1 MAKQLLF
8 DAEARDE
15 MRKGVDRVAN
25 AVKITIGPK
34 GRNVVLDK
42 KFGSPTITNDGVT
55 IAKEIELEEPFQ
67 NMGAQLV
74 KEVASKTNDIAGD
87 GTTTATVLAQALIN
101 AGLRNVAAGAN
112 PIQLKKGIELAVEA
126 VVAAIKEQSV
136 PISER
141 EKIAQ
146 VAAISAADPA
156 IGEIVADA
164 MEKVGKDGVITVE
177 ESKGLETE
185 LELVEGMQFDK
196 GYISPYMVTNAQRME
211 AVLEDPYILIT
222 DRKISAIADLLPI
235 LEKVVQS
242 GKPLLVIAE
251 DVEGEALATLI
262 VNKLRGTFNAVAV
275 KAPGFG
281 DRRKA
286 MLQDIAILTG
296 AQVISEEVG
305 LKLDSAQ
312 LTSLGRA
319 RRVTVTKDD
328 TTIVEGAGSQDAIK
342 GRIEQIK
349 AEIEKSTSDWDK
361 EKLQERLAK
370 LAGGVAVIKV
380 GAATEIELKEKK
392 HRMEDAVSATRA
404 AVEEG
409 IVPGGGVVLVNC
421 VSALDGVKAEG
432 DVKTGVNILRRALE
446 EPLRQIADN
455 AGEEGSVVVEKVE
468 EPSQGPG
475 LQRRHRRV
483 RRHGRRGDHRPH
495 QGDPLRAA
503 ERGLDRRAAAHHRGA
518 DHRHPGEEGGG
529 RAADAGVLDRP
540 SGHLIHERP
549 GHSVPA
555 VFLCAPGLR
564 SRHPCR
570 RTGLYSEV
578 TMQQTQGPHRAQ
590 PARHPATGRRSGV
603 ARRPSAGGFAHLQPR
618 PAGHRRGRRGRRR
631 AHRVLRAEHAGGVSA
646 VPRLVVARRAALR
659 GDPRVG
665 RARHRDRWAVRL
677 VAPGSLLGRAPGPGS
692 AAAAL
697 LGCQRRT
704 AGGAVGTTAERGVR
718 ASLDGDLGRA
728 PRLGATGRQD
738 DEHTA
743 CARLDVSLAGMGVT
757 RVRLPGAVERGR
769 AVGGHGLDGDVASP
783 RIPTTAAMT
792 TAAAATRKITR
803 PRREIARVAG
813 LGATGVAD
821 ICRSTVADHQHGVPS
836 MDVTAQQRYGA
847 LTAAQAAALD
857 AAAVGHRR
865 GRRPAHGGGG
875 LPGGP
880 AGVADERLAAPA
892 RPCCGRTWQQRRR
905 RAGGGA
911 TPVGVGMRGHRR
923 RARRAGPAHGGR
935 GAAGRAPPRRRASR
949 SSCRQIPTTRSAP
962 AEPRSLIDGAARH
975 RADAGRPGPLRRRSS
990 PRCAAPS

>member
-101 AGLRNVAAGAN
+101 AGLQNVAAGAN

-136 PISER
+136 PIGDR

-146 VAAISAADPA
+146 VAAISAADPE

-196 GYISPYMVTNAQRME
+196 GYTSPYMVTNAQRME

-222 DRKISAIADLLPI
+222 DKKISAIADLLPI

-251 DVEGEALATLI
+251 DVDGEAHATLI

-296 AQVISEEVG
+296 GQVISEEVG

-328 TTIVEGAGSQDAIK
+328 TTIVEGAGSPDAIK

-380 GAATEIELKEKK
+380 GAATETELKEKK

-421 VSALDGVKAEG
+421 VSALDSVKAEG
-432 DVKTGVNILRRALE
+432 DIKTGVNILRRALE

-455 AGEEGSVVVEKVE
+455 AGEEGSVVVEKVK
-468 EPSQGPG
+468 G
-475 LQRRHRRV
+475 LPKG
-483 RRHGRRGDHRPH
+483 HGYN
-495 QGDPLRAA
+495 A
-503 ERGLDRRAAAHHRGA
+503 
-518 DHRHPGEEGGG
+518 
-529 RAADAGVLDRP
+529 
-540 SGHLIHERP
+540 
-549 GHSVPA
+549 
-555 VFLCAPGLR
+555 
-564 SRHPCR
+564 
-570 RTGLYSEV
+570 
-578 TMQQTQGPHRAQ
+578 
-590 PARHPATGRRSGV
+590 ATGEYVDMVAAGIIDPTKVTRS
-603 ARRPSAGGFAHLQPR
+603 ALQN
-618 PAGHRRGRRGRRR
+618 
-631 AHRVLRAEHAGGVSA
+631 
-646 VPRLVVARRAALR
+646 AA
-659 GDPRVG
+659 
-665 RARHRDRWAVRL
+665 
-677 VAPGSLLGRAPGPGS
+677 SI
-692 AAAAL
+692 AAL
-697 LGCQRRT
+697 LLT
-704 AGGAVGTTAERGVR
+704 TEALITDIPEKKGA
-718 ASLDGDLGRA
+718 
-728 PRLGATGRQD
+728 
-738 DEHTA
+738 
-743 CARLDVSLAGMGVT
+743 
-757 RVRLPGAVERGR
+757 
-769 AVGGHGLDGDVASP
+769 ASP
-783 RIPTTAAMT
+783 PM
-792 TAAAATRKITR
+792 
-803 PRREIARVAG
+803 PE
-813 LGATGVAD
+813 
-821 ICRSTVADHQHGVPS
+821 
-836 MDVTAQQRYGA
+836 Y
-847 LTAAQAAALD
+847 
-857 AAAVGHRR
+857 
-865 GRRPAHGGGG
+865 
-875 LPGGP
+875 
-880 AGVADERLAAPA
+880 
-892 RPCCGRTWQQRRR
+892 
-905 RAGGGA
+905 
-911 TPVGVGMRGHRR
+911 
-923 RARRAGPAHGGR
+923 
-935 GAAGRAPPRRRASR
+935 
-949 SSCRQIPTTRSAP
+949 
-962 AEPRSLIDGAARH
+962 
-975 RADAGRPGPLRRRSS
+975 
-990 PRCAAPS
+990 